1 MTVNQTARRKSAQR
15 WGVWG
20 EWIAAAYLC
29 FKGYRIVQ
37 LRYKTKL
44 GEVDLIARKRDLVAM
59 VEVKVRPTIE
69 QAVDAVTP
77 ASQRRISDAGDIW
90 FSKQKDA
97 ARLSIRYDIIAIR
110 PWKKP
115 VHFKDAF

>member
-1 MTVNQTARRKSAQR
+1 MSGNHTAKRKSAQR
-15 WGVWG
+15 RGIWG
-20 EWIAAAYLC
+20 EWIAAAYLF
-29 FKGYRIVQ
+29 FKGYRIIQ

-44 GEVDLIARKRDLVAM
+44 GEIDLIARKRDLVAM

-69 QAVDAVTP
+69 QAVDAVTY
-77 ASQRRISDAGDIW
+77 ASQRRISDASDIW
-90 FSKQKDA
+90 HAKQRDA

-110 PWKKP
+110 PWKMP